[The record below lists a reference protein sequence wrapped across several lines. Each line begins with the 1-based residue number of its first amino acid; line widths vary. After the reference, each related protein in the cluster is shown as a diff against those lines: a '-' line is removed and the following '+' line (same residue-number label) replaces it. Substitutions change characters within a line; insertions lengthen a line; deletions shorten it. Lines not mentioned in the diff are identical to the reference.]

1 MVAQN
6 TKAQNAT
13 SKLIRATLNGESDAR
28 IPEKTYSDLEWDILQ
43 NILAGYAKSDR
54 GFSLLEN
61 LKPLESEDMVKL
73 RLGHVGEW
81 LAVINEDSEPP
92 VYGIR
97 DIEKAAIHASKHG
110 ILQPEDLESIASQCD
125 IVARAKRYFS
135 GRVEM
140 LPQLNE
146 IASRLDPL
154 QELQIA
160 INRAIEP
167 GGRISDNAS
176 PDIRTFR
183 RGVQNAMDSIRSS
196 VDKVLRSEKY
206 EHALRD
212 DYYSVREDRYVIP
225 VRVGA
230 LGNVDGIVH
239 GHSSSGQTAFI
250 EPTELIA
257 TNNQLRLAQIK
268 LVDEERRIL
277 ERLTRIVGDH
287 SELLKTNNEI
297 LAYLDVVGSLAR
309 FGQDVNA
316 TIPNIGPKIELKSA
330 RHPLLVI
337 KLKPPTEE
345 EENPTVSNDF
355 SLDEGRRV
363 LVVSGPNTGGKTVLL
378 KTVGLCSLLAKCGAP
393 IPCADGSTIP
403 LFVNV
408 FTDIGDGQSIEA
420 DLSTFSSHLTNI
432 QSFINKC
439 SPRSLVLLDELFSGT
454 DPTQGSALAVSLL
467 QNLAVAKSMTLV
479 TTHLDGLKT
488 LALEDDRF
496 ANASMGFDLAGML
509 PTYEMTPGVPGSSF
523 ALRIARRLGFSEA
536 IVKDAE
542 TYMEN
547 EGSRNLEKVIVRL
560 EAQVE
565 DVKSDRKA
573 LRQERED
580 AQKTVKKFQKKYR
593 DLLAQERSSINV
605 EAKRLRDELDSIR
618 EALKAE
624 LKKAKTADEKTAQ
637 SIRQTLRTSGERV
650 EKVRKQSEPVH
661 ETPKGMEPL
670 TLERLKIGGSYYS
683 NSFSRIGEVV
693 GYQVSGQVSLLL
705 GSLKVSV
712 KIDDLFFAP
721 NSPGRGIRFSQPDIV
736 VNAPQSG
743 PPFQSES
750 NTVDLRG
757 LQVDDAIEK
766 LELFLD
772 SAFLSRTSGVFVIH
786 GHGTG
791 ALKRAV
797 RGFLPR
803 ANQVEKF
810 RRGERGEGGDGV
822 TIVTI
827 TT

>member
-1 MVAQN
+1 M
-6 TKAQNAT
+6 QNAT
-13 SKLIRATLNGESDAR
+13 TKLIQITLNGESDTR
-28 IPEKTYSDLEWDILQ
+28 IPEKTYSDLEWDVLQ
-43 NILAGYAKSDR
+43 DILAGFAKSDR
-54 GFSLLEN
+54 GYALLEN
-61 LKPLESEDMVKL
+61 LEPLESEDMIKL

-110 ILQPEDLESIASQCD
+110 ILEPEDLESIAAQCD
-125 IVARAKRYFS
+125 IVSRAKRYFS
-135 GRVEM
+135 SRLET

-176 PDIRTFR
+176 PDIRTLR
-183 RGVQNAMDSIRSS
+183 RGVQNAMDRIRSS
-196 VDKVLRSEKY
+196 VDKVLRAEKY
-206 EHALRD
+206 EHSLQD

-230 LGNVDGIVH
+230 LGAVDGIVH
-239 GHSSSGQTAFI
+239 GYSSSGQTAFI
-250 EPTELIA
+250 EPTELIE
-257 TNNQLRLAQIK
+257 TNNQLRLSQIK
-268 LVDEERRIL
+268 LIDEERRIL

-287 SELLKTNNEI
+287 SALLKTNNEV

-309 FGQDVNA
+309 FGQAVNA
-316 TIPNIGPKIELKSA
+316 TIPIIGPRIELKSA
-330 RHPLLVI
+330 SHPLLYI
-337 KLKPPTEE
+337 KLKPSNEE
-345 EENPTVSNDF
+345 EDNPTVSNDF
-355 SLDEGRRV
+355 SLDEARRV

-403 LFVNV
+403 LFVNI

-454 DPTQGSALAVSLL
+454 DPTQGAALAVSLL

-523 ALRIARRLGFSEA
+523 ALRIARRLGFAES

-542 TYMEN
+542 TYMEK

-580 AQKTVKKFQKKYR
+580 AQRTVKKFQKKYR

-605 EAKRLRDELDSIR
+605 EAKRLREELDSIR

-637 SIRQTLRTSGERV
+637 SIRETLRSSGERV

-683 NSFSRIGEVV
+683 NSFSRVGEVV

-712 KIDDLFFAP
+712 TIDDLFFAP
-721 NSPGRGIRFSQPDIV
+721 NSPGRGMSFSQPQQNV
-736 VNAPQSG
+736 SVNAAPQDG
-743 PPFQSES
+743 PLFQSQS

-772 SAFLSRTSGVFVIH
+772 SASLSQTPGVFVIH

-827 TT
+827 AI